1 MVGFFVNVHEV
12 VNAVRSGLDRGKS
25 RHQLADE
32 CGMPSMDA
40 LDQFMRRH
48 QYDWYPSRGNY
59 FPNKKDVPAD
69 HVKIILHDLRLGVDL
84 REIATK
90 LQFSNVRQ
98 MAQFMKEHG
107 YVWSEQQKNYILL
120 HTVDERV
127 TPRQRGWDRR
137 EHPLMAKLEKHLPL
151 LELLDNHREQL
162 LRFIA
167 SEPTLSRAAAW
178 KTKWES
184 SLSNEHTPL
193 EADSSGSDQ
202 VQELLR
208 GLAEKYQLPASTI
221 LMNALHEFE
230 KSQGAVRD

>member
-1 MVGFFVNVHEV
+1 
-12 VNAVRSGLDRGKS
+12 
-25 RHQLADE
+25 
-32 CGMPSMDA
+32 
-40 LDQFMRRH
+40 
-48 QYDWYPSRGNY
+48 
-59 FPNKKDVPAD
+59 
-69 HVKIILHDLRLGVDL
+69 
-84 REIATK
+84 
-90 LQFSNVRQ
+90 
-98 MAQFMKEHG
+98 
-107 YVWSEQQKNYILL
+107 
-120 HTVDERV
+120 
-127 TPRQRGWDRR
+127 
-137 EHPLMAKLEKHLPL
+137 MAKLEKHLPL